1 MLKNIMLKFG
11 LLSFFILVFLVISC
25 DSIVES
31 LDSGFKTEKYE
42 MLAIDTLAAAI
53 FSDTLITDIVPAIV
67 EKIEIVS
74 GTDTTIVYG
83 LKYAGVTDTISD
95 NQSITILNSLYA
107 DSARLSAGSVIFNVK
122 SSPDSFSTYYC
133 YDCNASEKS
142 VFYFTDYAKMNLTD
156 ENGNTLNVSSDMMP
170 LETIAGYFT
179 VQGTYAKSVIKARYE
194 YDLSPGKYLIE
205 FITTDQT
212 VSRTFEAVVLE
223 E

>member
-1 MLKNIMLKFG
+1 MAKNINIKFV
-11 LLSFFILVFLVISC
+11 LLSFFILIFIAFSC

-31 LDSGFKTEKYE
+31 LDKDFKAETYE
-42 MLAIDTLAAAI
+42 MLAIDKLAAAI
-53 FSDTLITDIVPAIV
+53 FCDTLITDIVPAVI

-74 GTDTTIVYG
+74 GTDTMIVYG

-107 DSARLSAGSVIFNVK
+107 DSARLSAASVIFNVK

-156 ENGNTLNVSSDMMP
+156 ESGNTLNVSSDMMP

-179 VQGTYAKSVIKARYE
+179 DAKPVIKARYE